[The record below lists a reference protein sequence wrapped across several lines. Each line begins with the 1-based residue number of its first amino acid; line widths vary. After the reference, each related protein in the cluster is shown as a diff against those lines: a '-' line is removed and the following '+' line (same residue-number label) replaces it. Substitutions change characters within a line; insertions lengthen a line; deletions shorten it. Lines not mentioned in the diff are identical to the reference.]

1 MWVKEYHKP
10 SPSHHQFSNGA
21 TVAIPKWVVNM
32 ALLCPHYITWS
43 WHRWDANDSNDKG
56 EPRPLLLKFAI
67 YSPPDR
73 GQPRAELKRFQMSL
87 LPISLDIY
95 YQTYS
100 KTGYSIFLATAACHI
115 VHIYFMVYRLIILAY
130 IYIHMAISLPTPM
143 ICMCKLNI
151 ITSLQPHWNDA

>member
-87 LPISLDIY
+87 LPISLDILSDIFENGLFY
-95 YQTYS
+95 ILGNCCLSYSTYLFYGLS
-100 KTGYSIFLATAACHI
+100 FDHTCI
-115 VHIYFMVYRLIILAY
+115 Y